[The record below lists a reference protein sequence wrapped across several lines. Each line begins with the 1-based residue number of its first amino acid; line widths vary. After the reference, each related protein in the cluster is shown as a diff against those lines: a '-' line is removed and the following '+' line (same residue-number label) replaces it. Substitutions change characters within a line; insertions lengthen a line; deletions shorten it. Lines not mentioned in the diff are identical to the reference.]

1 MRVPLYDHDLE
12 TKGGFKRIAKKLQ
25 KSWPHSEPIKLTNA
39 MDILSRA
46 LGYQS
51 YFHAHRSVNSP
62 SPKKI
67 PDLQPA
73 KERLK
78 FLVLTH
84 PEDMS
89 ASPEAINEMVEGLP
103 WHALQ
108 ATSPKM
114 PQPSFTSRVSPTR
127 ETVKPHY
134 ECVAE
139 QENLRAAPI
148 IIIKRGRLTND
159 DIGGKL

>member
-25 KSWPHSEPIKLTNA
+25 KNWPHSEPIKLTNA
-39 MDILSRA
+39 MEILARA

-62 SPKKI
+62 SPQKI

-84 PEDMS
+84 PQDMPT
-89 ASPEAINEMVEGLP
+89 SPEAINEMVEGLP

-114 PQPSFTSRVSPTR
+114 PQPTFTSKASPTR
-127 ETVKPHY
+127 EAVKPNY
-134 ECVAE
+134 ERVAE
-139 QENLRAAPI
+139 QEKLRPAPI
-148 IIIKRGRLTND
+148 IIIKRRRLTND
-159 DIGGKL
+159 DTGGEL